1 MPIPTRQ
8 AASLRVAA
16 LTGVTMVAF
25 AANSLLCRS
34 ALAVEKLDPWSFTS
48 LRILAGAAVLL
59 LLTRVGASAPE
70 VLDVET
76 RSAGVETGRPGPSS
90 AVANERGSLRGAGA
104 LLVYAVAFSVAYR
117 TLDAGAGALIL
128 FGTVQLSMLAAAWIE
143 GERPTPRVVLG
154 FTMAVSGMVTLLW
167 PAATAPDPMG
177 AALMAVA
184 GVGWGG
190 YSLLGRGLTRPLRAT
205 AGNFLRAVPWVMVCW
220 AVALGLGAAST
231 PGTWTPRSVWL
242 ALASG
247 GLASGLGYALWYR
260 TLREISTTSA
270 AIAQLSVPGIA
281 MLGGVWLL
289 GEPLSMQATLAT
301 LVTLSGI
308 GLATARSTSA

>member
-25 AANSLLCRS
+25 AANSLLCRG
-34 ALAVEKLDPWSFTS
+34 ALAVEELDPWSFTG

-59 LLTRVGASAPE
+59 LLTRGGAGASGG
-70 VLDVET
+70 VDVET
-76 RSAGVETGRPGPSS
+76 RSSGASPNDVTPPRAIDSQ
-90 AVANERGSLRGAGA
+90 RGNLRGAAA
-104 LLVYAVAFSVAYR
+104 LLVYAVGFSVAYR

-143 GERPTPRVVLG
+143 GERPTPRVLVGL
-154 FTMAVSGMVTLLW
+154 TLAIAGMVTLLW
-167 PAATAPDPMG
+167 PAANAPDPVG

-190 YSLLGRGLTRPLRAT
+190 YSLLGRGLARPLHAAAGTFSRA
-205 AGNFLRAVPWVMVCW
+205 APWAMMCW
-220 AVALGLGAAST
+220 AIALGVGLAST
-231 PGTWTPRSVWL
+231 PDTWTPRAVLL
-242 ALASG
+242 ALTSG

-260 TLREISTTSA
+260 TLRELTTTSA
-270 AIAQLSVPGIA
+270 AVAQLSVPGIA

-289 GEPLSMQATLAT
+289 GEPLSIQSVLAT

-308 GLATARSTSA
+308 GLATTRRVRA